1 MDTEKTQ
8 SSPHTG
14 KIVAIMIIAVIIL
27 IVVLV
32 LFVGQ
37 PPGPAAMPEQLTIA
51 SGSPEFSAL
60 TLVAKEKGYFS
71 KHGLNVTITDYPSG
85 VVAINELL
93 AGRADF
99 AYAAEF
105 VGVSTSFRSP
115 DLRIIGSTAKSD
127 VISLV
132 VRNDRG
138 ILKPSDLTGKT
149 IATPKGTAP
158 EFYLGR
164 YLTLNGMDIRDV
176 TVKYLAPADLVNSV
190 VSGDSD
196 AAIIWEPYVY
206 QIEQQLGRNGT
217 PWPAQS
223 GQRFFWVTYTTNDMI
238 RNRPG
243 VTRDYVRALDEA
255 DTFLYTHEPEAKE
268 IVRKHVNLSDDYID
282 VLWEKNQYML
292 SLDQGLVL
300 AMEDEARWMQGA
312 NMTGGKTSPSYLDMI
327 YQDAMREIKP
337 SVVTI
342 IR

>member
-1 MDTEKTQ
+1 MDTWKLSDSGTWKIIGIGIIVIVLLAVLLLFFVNPAPKPPQ
-8 SSPHTG
+8 SQNQ
-14 KIVAIMIIAVIIL
+14 L
-27 IVVLV
+27 I
-32 LFVGQ
+32 
-37 PPGPAAMPEQLTIA
+37 IA

-85 VVAINELL
+85 VVAMDELL

-138 ILKPSDLTGKT
+138 ITKPSDLKGKT
-149 IATPKGTAP
+149 IAVPKGTAP

-176 TVKYLAPADLVNSV
+176 TVKYLAPADLVKSV

-206 QIEQQLGRNGT
+206 LIEQQLGRNGT
-217 PWPAQS
+217 TWPAQG
-223 GQRFFWVTYTTNDMI
+223 GQRFFWVTYTTDNMI
-238 RNRPG
+238 RDRPG
-243 VTRDYVRALDEA
+243 VTRDYIRALDDAEA
-255 DTFLYTHEPEAKE
+255 FLNTHEPEAKE
-268 IVRKHVNLSDDYID
+268 IVRKRVNMTDGYIN
-282 VLWEKNQYML
+282 VLWEKNQ
-292 SLDQGLVL
+292 VRAL
-300 AMEDEARWMQGA
+300 A
-312 NMTGGKTSPSYLDMI
+312 
-327 YQDAMREIKP
+327 
-337 SVVTI
+337 
-342 IR
+342 